1 MGSQVLAKADRVESY
16 FTMDVSKNG
25 KDLGKITAERTLYRN
40 FDISSTRAGIRSTP
54 IEDLYIVPSESRENQ
69 TSVGFRIFVNPMVW
83 WIWIAG
89 PIMLIGTS
97 IVLWPTGFGWN
108 GWSRFFRSSGK
119 LPMDVDSPPNS

>member
-89 PIMLIGTS
+89 PIMLSLIH
-97 IVLWPTGFGWN
+97 I
-108 GWSRFFRSSGK
+108 
-119 LPMDVDSPPNS
+119 